1 MPNQKQLAAEQEE
14 CGVEGEGRGREG
26 GFGEG
31 RRAREDEGEEK
42 GEALEERS
50 GGRKAEVFVDR
61 GKGKQAAAAT
71 SMAAPVSASG
81 AKVVFCE
88 KV

>member
-1 MPNQKQLAAEQEE
+1 MEWKARAE
-14 CGVEGEGRGREG
+14 GGRGDLERGGERGKTRE
-26 GFGEG
+26 
-31 RRAREDEGEEK
+31 RK
-42 GEALEERS
+42 KERLWKKEV

-81 AKVVFCE
+81 ANAVF
-88 KV
+88 

>member
-1 MPNQKQLAAEQEE
+1 MWS
-14 CGVEGEGRGREG
+14 GRRGPREG
-26 GFGEG
+26 GGIWRGE
-31 RRAREDEGEEK
+31 ASEDEGEEK

-81 AKVVFCE
+81 GKVVFSW
-88 KV
+88 